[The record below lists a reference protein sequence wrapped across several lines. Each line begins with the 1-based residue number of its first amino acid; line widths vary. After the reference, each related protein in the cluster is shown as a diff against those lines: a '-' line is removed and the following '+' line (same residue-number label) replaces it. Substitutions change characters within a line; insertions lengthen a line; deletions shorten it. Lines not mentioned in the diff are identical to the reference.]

1 MNNKTRT
8 LARRLWPLACFVI
21 SLLVLHP
28 RLTATPIVADGYQNL
43 SIAVNIVQHGVFSS
57 APTSLPDMVRE
68 PAWPALTA
76 GLLWLTGHA
85 STPAEVLAGQ
95 HALLFK
101 QINLVFYALLITA
114 ICSLISHQL
123 RSLPYAIL
131 GLALSLLVFYT
142 TPRLFNYYNNEAPA
156 ALLLFIASLFL
167 FRLQQ
172 QPRTGTAVA
181 AGLALG
187 LLALTKAQFLYI
199 PLIPLLI
206 LAWRYRRHAAV
217 AAGVFLLVV
226 TPWMVR
232 NALLFDHYTIAER
245 GKTVAAVRLML
256 TVAPSGSEYRCMAYA
271 FSHPSLRPAAGK
283 ITGISAQDFLRHGRC
298 ERLNRETCFDMGT
311 ERVPCT
317 PFAGDLPPAPWQQR
331 VQYFYRGF
339 AAGEEMEAGRL
350 RFADITPLNGH
361 LISRYLITLP
371 LFAWR
376 GMGFSG
382 YPLLSIALTLS
393 LFALCFTR
401 YRAFSLPAATAHLFH
416 LALTHNI
423 PRYHIAELGV
433 MLVAAVWLTGLSGQW
448 IVRRLLHGNAP

>member
-1 MNNKTRT
+1 MKNKRDT
-8 LARRLWPLACFVI
+8 LARWLWPLACFVI

-28 RLTATPIVADGYQNL
+28 RLTASPIVADGYQNL
-43 SIAVNIVQHGVFSS
+43 SIAVNLVQHGVFSS
-57 APTSLPDMVRE
+57 TPESLPDMVRE

-76 GLLWLTGHA
+76 GLLWLTGHT
-85 STPAEVLAGQ
+85 STPAEVLASQ

-101 QINLVFYALLITA
+101 QINLALYALLITA
-114 ICSLISHQL
+114 VCSLIHRQL
-123 RSLPYAIL
+123 RSLPYAIP
-131 GLALSLLVFYT
+131 GLVLSLIVFYT
-142 TPRLFNYYNNEAPA
+142 MPRLFNYYNNEALA
-156 ALLLFIASLFL
+156 ALLLFIASLLL

-172 QPRTGTAVA
+172 QPRPGTALA
-181 AGLALG
+181 AGLTLG

-199 PLIPLLI
+199 PLVPLLI
-206 LAWRYRRHAAV
+206 LAWRYRRHAAI
-217 AAGVFLLVV
+217 AAAVFLLVV

-256 TVAPSGSEYRCMAYA
+256 TIAPSGSEYRCMAYA
-271 FSHPSLRPAAGK
+271 FSHPDLRPAAGHAL
-283 ITGISAQDFLRHGRC
+283 GISAPDFLRHGRC

-317 PFAGDLPPAPWQQR
+317 AFAEDQPPAPWQQR
-331 VQYFYRGF
+331 IQYFYQGY

-350 RFADITPLNGH
+350 RFADITPLNG
-361 LISRYLITLP
+361 YLVSSYLVTLP

-382 YPLLSIALTLS
+382 YPVLSILLTFA
-393 LFALCFTR
+393 LFALCLTR
-401 YRAFSLPAATAHLFH
+401 YWAFSLLAATASLFH

-423 PRYHIAELGV
+423 PRYHTAESGV
-433 MLVAAVWLTGLSGQW
+433 MLVAIVWLVGLIAARLQH
-448 IVRRLLHGNAP
+448 RRAPRQV